1 MAKLTDTSIKNAKP
15 KERPYK
21 LMDERGLFVLV
32 NPNGS
37 KLWRFRYKFNAK
49 EKLLGLGSYPD
60 TGLAD
65 ARKAQAEMRKL
76 LASGVDPSADRKE
89 KGREEAQAQ
98 AATFEAVAREY
109 LDMRVA
115 GGKNTEAWRE
125 NNLRYLAFDVFSTN
139 LAKRPISK
147 IKAADVLD
155 VLRSIERR
163 GAYTISHRILAL
175 CSAIFRYGVA
185 TTRCERDVAADL
197 KGSLIVKATVS
208 RAAVPANELP
218 DLFKSVDEGDATLHT
233 KLAIKLLAL
242 TFVRTQELTGA
253 TWDEIDWDNEIW
265 TIPASRT
272 KKQRDHI
279 VPLSAEALAI
289 LKALH
294 GQRET
299 GPYIIPGYKRGKA
312 MSRNTMLYALYDIG
326 YQGEMTGHGF
336 RAIASTAF
344 YESGQFRPEVI
355 EIQLAHLDGNK
366 TRAAYN
372 RAAYLDERADLM
384 NWWGTFL
391 ADHGLTLP
399 DGQGGWRA
407 AAAKSDDDCGDP
419 AGPQYRPGGK
429 VVALGSRGMRERRAA

>member
-1 MAKLTDTSIKNAKP
+1 VAKLTDTSIKNAKP

-21 LMDERGLFVLV
+21 LMDERGLFLLV

-65 ARKAQAEMRKL
+65 ARKEQAEMRKL

-89 KGREEAQAQ
+89 KGRDEAQAQ

-125 NNLRYLAFDVFSTN
+125 SNLRYLTYDVFSTD

-147 IKAADVLD
+147 IKAADVLN
-155 VLRSIERR
+155 VLRPIERR
-163 GAYTISHRILAL
+163 GSYTISHRILSL

-208 RAAVPANELP
+208 RAAIPANELP
-218 DLFKSVDEGDATLHT
+218 DLFKTVDESEAKLHT
-233 KLAIKLLAL
+233 KLALKLLAL

-253 TWDEIDWDNEIW
+253 TWDEIDFENEIW

-272 KKQRDHI
+272 KKRRDHI
-279 VPLSAEALAI
+279 VPLSAEALVI

-294 GQRET
+294 GLRENT
-299 GPYIIPGYKRGKA
+299 PFIIPGRKPGTA
-312 MSRNTMLYALYDIG
+312 LSRHTMLAMLARVGYA
-326 YQGEMTGHGF
+326 GEMTGHGF
-336 RAIASTAF
+336 RAIASTAL
-344 YESGQFRPEVI
+344 YESGLFRPDAI
-355 EIQLAHLDGNK
+355 EMQLAHVDGNK

-372 RAAYLDERADLM
+372 RAAYLDERGELM
-384 NWWGTFL
+384 AWWGSFL
-391 ADHGLTLP
+391 AGHGLTLP

-407 AAAKSDDDCGDP
+407 AAGKSDDDCGEP
-419 AGPQYRPGGK
+419 AGGQGRPGGK
-429 VVALGSRGMRERRAA
+429 VVALAVRQRVRQAA

>member
-15 KERPYK
+15 KDRPWK

-49 EKLLGLGSYPD
+49 EKLLSLGSYPD
-60 TGLAD
+60 TGLGD
-65 ARKAQAEMRKL
+65 AREKRDEARKL
-76 LASGVDPSADRKE
+76 LASGIDPSADRKQKERE
-89 KGREEAQAQ
+89 KAQAQ
-98 AATFEAVAREY
+98 ATTFEAVAREY
-109 LDMRVA
+109 LDMRVK
-115 GGKNTEAWRE
+115 GGKNSKAWRE
-125 NNLRYLAFDVFSTN
+125 EQLRILTYDVFCTD
-139 LAKRPISK
+139 LAKRPISQ
-147 IKAADVLD
+147 IEAADLLE

-163 GAYTISHRILAL
+163 GAYTVSHRILRL

-185 TTRCERDVAADL
+185 TIRCKRDVAADL

-208 RAAVPANELP
+208 RAAIPADGLPEL
-218 DLFKSVDEGDATLHT
+218 FQKVDDGAANLHT

-253 TWDEIDWDNEIW
+253 TWDEIDFENDIW

-294 GQRET
+294 GLRET
-299 GPYIIPGYKRGKA
+299 APYIIPGRKPGKGL
-312 MSRNTMLYALYDIG
+312 SCNTMLFALARVGYA
-326 YQGEMTGHGF
+326 GEMTGHGF
-336 RAIASTAF
+336 RAIASTAL

-355 EIQLAHLDGNK
+355 EMQLAHVDGNK

-384 NWWGTFL
+384 NWWGNFL
-391 ADHGLTLP
+391 AGRGLTLP

-407 AAAKSDDDCGDP
+407 AAAKSDDDCGEP
-419 AGPQYRPGGK
+419 AGGQGRPGGK
-429 VVALGSRGMRERRAA
+429 VVALAARMRGRKAA